1 MVCWWHWFLSY
12 VYIFPSYSSPDK
24 IISACTSFYCLRSF
38 RQPNWKIAVQIPAK
52 ATKPLQR
59 QINNVW
65 ITISLLFCTS
75 AAWSPGSTGSVA
87 LLRVASL
94 DFKSTSGRCQNW
106 HQRKEWPSMT
116 VCHAVSH
123 HVGLYI
129 RRRSLWLSRFSPASL
144 YEEYLTAA
152 CRMGP
157 GLNVKRLM
165 LAVSIECH
173 QVIGLDK
180 QFSLEY
186 STVWRAKHMCHIISF
201 MSNHVLRLRLM

>member
-1 MVCWWHWFLSY
+1 MVCWWHWFLSH
-12 VYIFPSYSSPDK
+12 VYIFSSYSSHDK
-24 IISACTSFYCLRSF
+24 IIFTCTFFYCLRSF
-38 RQPNWKIAVQIPAK
+38 RQPNWKIAFQIPAK

-94 DFKSTSGRCQNW
+94 DFKSTSGRCQTW

-116 VCHAVSH
+116 VCHAVKH

-129 RRRSLWLSRFSPASL
+129 RRRSLYSAVLALPHCRSL
-144 YEEYLTAA
+144 PCCSLHNGA
-152 CRMGP
+152 G
-157 GLNVKRLM
+157 VKCQT
-165 LAVSIECH
+165 LAVSIERH
-173 QVIGLDK
+173 QVIWLDK

-186 STVWRAKHMCHIISF
+186 SAVWRAKHMCHIISF
-201 MSNHVLRLRLM
+201 MSNHMLRLRLM